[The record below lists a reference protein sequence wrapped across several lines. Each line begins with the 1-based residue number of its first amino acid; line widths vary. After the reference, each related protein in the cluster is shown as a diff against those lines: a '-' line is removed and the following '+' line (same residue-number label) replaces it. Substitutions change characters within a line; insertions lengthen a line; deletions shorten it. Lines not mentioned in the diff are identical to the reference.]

1 VIGHEQRGAQRLQYG
16 LLADVG
22 IGVVDEHAGVHIAV
36 GVDVEVAAAAGYAAA
51 DILRVVLEVHG
62 EQGLRLR

>member
-1 VIGHEQRGAQRLQYG
+1 MNSGERSSLQQG

-22 IGVVDEHAGVHIAV
+22 VGVVDEHAGIHIAV
-36 GVDVEVAAAAGYAAA
+36 GVDVEIAAAAGDAAA
-51 DILRVVLEVHG
+51 HILRVVLEVHG